1 MFTALQEFFKS
12 NKSESN
18 GVREEQNDLT
28 KRSSIRRSEGLTPED
43 VVNQRFGATKFRGG
57 YDQDE
62 VDDFLDEIVVE
73 LRRLQQEEND
83 LRVARSQGSLPP
95 VSTSNVTPEYVV
107 NKRFGPTKFREGYDQ
122 NEVDDF
128 LDEIVIELQ
137 RRGRA
142 NDETRSAVARL
153 IEENG
158 KTV

>member
-1 MFTALQEFFKS
+1 M
-12 NKSESN
+12 
-18 GVREEQNDLT
+18 
-28 KRSSIRRSEGLTPED
+28 RRSEGLTPEE
-43 VVNQRFGATKFRGG
+43 VVNKRFGATKFRGG

-83 LRVARSQGSLPP
+83 LRLARSQGSLPAE
-95 VSTSNVTPEYVV
+95 SSSNITPEYVV

-128 LDEIVIELQ
+128 LDEIVVEL
-137 RRGRA
+137 RRRVSA
-142 NDETRSAVARL
+142 NVESRSTVARL
-153 IEENG
+153 IEETG